1 MRLPNGD
8 RAELGTKVEDYMLN
22 SLHRQ
27 GRHKARVFESVLG
40 ITAANADLLRRALRD
55 AAATSDQAEARG
67 ESGFGEVYTVRFPLR
82 TAKGSATVL
91 SVWIVRHGE
100 DFPRLATC
108 YIV

>member
-1 MRLPNGD
+1 MFD
-8 RAELGTKVEDYMLN
+8 
-22 SLHRQ
+22 SI
-27 GRHKARVFESVLG
+27 LG
-40 ITAANADLLRRALRD
+40 ITASTADVLRRALLD
-55 AAATSDQAEARG
+55 AAATSDEADAEG
-67 ESGFGEVYTVRFPLR
+67 DSGFGDVYTLRVRVS